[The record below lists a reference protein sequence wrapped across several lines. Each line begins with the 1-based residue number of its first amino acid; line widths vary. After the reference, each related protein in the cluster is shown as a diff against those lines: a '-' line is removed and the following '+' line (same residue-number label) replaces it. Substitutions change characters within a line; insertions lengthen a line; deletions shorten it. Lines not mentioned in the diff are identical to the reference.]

1 MTCTQPKTLIEPR
14 GIQMRIEIK
23 ATAPRD
29 GLELNYVYKLKG
41 VLHKWTGRD
50 DNLHDAQSFYSFG
63 SLNNSRIVEKKR
75 LMFNGYVMW
84 QLSFWDIEVAKRALL
99 GMMRD
104 PRMFD
109 GIMVIEAR
117 ECPTPNFGTSF
128 RFLADSPILVRE
140 KNEQGKH
147 VYLTWDNPHAD
158 EVLTTSFR
166 RKLEKAGFS
175 GKDLQAL
182 VAFDRE
188 YPKAKTKLVE
198 FKGLKHK
205 ANACPVWIHGS
216 PDVLKF
222 AWLSGLGDLT
232 GSGFGALR

>member
-1 MTCTQPKTLIEPR
+1 MPYTQPKTLIEPR
-14 GIQMRIEIK
+14 GIRMRIEIK
-23 ATAPRD
+23 ATVPR
-29 GLELNYVYKLKG
+29 GGIEFNYVYKLKG

-50 DNLHDAQSFYSFG
+50 ENLHDAQSFYSFG
-63 SLNNSRIVEKKR
+63 TLNNSRIVDDK

-128 RFLADSPILVRE
+128 RFWADSPILVRE
-140 KNEQGKH
+140 KNEQGKP
-147 VYLTWDNPHAD
+147 VYLTWDNPHTD
-158 EVLTTSFR
+158 DVLTTSFR
-166 RKLEKAGFS
+166 RKLANAGFT
-175 GKDLQAL
+175 GEDLEA
-182 VAFDRE
+182 VVTFDRE
-188 YPKAKTKLVE
+188 YPKAKTRLIQYKNLQ
-198 FKGLKHK
+198 HK
-205 ANACPVWIHGS
+205 ANACPVWVHGS
-216 PDVLKF
+216 PEVLKF
-222 AWLSGLGDLT
+222 AWLAGLGDLT